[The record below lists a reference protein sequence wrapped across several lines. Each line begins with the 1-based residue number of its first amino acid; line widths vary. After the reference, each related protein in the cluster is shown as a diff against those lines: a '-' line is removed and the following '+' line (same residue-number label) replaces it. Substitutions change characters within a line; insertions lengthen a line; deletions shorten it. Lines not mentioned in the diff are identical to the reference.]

1 MKYYRI
7 EPDLTEE
14 EFLLFQNFILQN
26 SGIFIDEPKR
36 DQLRKALLSRTT
48 FLNLTGYIDYYKFL
62 KYNPR
67 GEEEFKELLNLITIG
82 ETYFFRDAKH
92 FNILRK
98 YILAEIAKEKQAQ
111 GNRAIKIWSAG
122 CSTGEEPYSI
132 AITLVET
139 LQPISMWDIEILASD
154 VSTRALNIAQ
164 EGVYSKW
171 SLRST
176 NRSYIEKYFI
186 HDNKKFILKDEI
198 KKMVN
203 FEYFNLIKEP
213 FPLSKMGDY
222 WDIIFCKNVTIY
234 FKPESTKRVISNFYK
249 SLQKGGY
256 LFIGASE
263 SLYHISNEFKLVEI
277 DGNFIY
283 QKPVDDAVK
292 KPVEEPKVVLEK
304 ITPPIRLHKKPKKD
318 DELKK
323 EIEEIKQKV
332 QTPSKEEKIAE
343 LYKKAQYYFEAGMF
357 EKALFELMKIIEFTE
372 EHAETFLMLA
382 DIYANK
388 EQFDD
393 AERECRRALQ
403 LNSLLSPAHF
413 LLGIILN
420 KKGKTQEAIDEFK
433 KTIYLDPNLPL
444 AHLNLANIYYE
455 NKEYQKAAA
464 QYRATINILTKSPD
478 IPVKIGGEFSKEI
491 LIQTCQRKIEK
502 IKEHLN
508 TTVEYY

>member
-1 MKYYRI
+1 MKYHQI
-7 EPDLTEE
+7 EPDISDE

-26 SGIFIDEPKR
+26 SGIFIDEAKR
-36 DQLRKALLSRTT
+36 DQLRRALLSRTT
-48 FLNLTGYIDYYKFL
+48 FMNLTGYADYYKFL

-92 FNILRK
+92 FNTLRK
-98 YILAEIAKEKQAQ
+98 HVLLEIIKRKQSA
-111 GNRAIKIWSAG
+111 GNRGIKIWSAG

-132 AITLVET
+132 AITLLES
-139 LQPISMWDIEILASD
+139 LQPIQMWDVEILASD
-154 VSTRALNIAQ
+154 VSTRALKTAQ
-164 EGVYSKW
+164 EAEYSKW

-186 HDNKKFILKDEI
+186 QEGKKFTLKDEI

-203 FEYFNLIKEP
+203 FEFFNLIKEP

-234 FKPESTKRVISNFYK
+234 FKPESTKRVISNFYN
-249 SLQKGGY
+249 SLQKEGY

-263 SLYHISNEFKLVEI
+263 SLYHISSEFKLLEI
-277 DGNFIY
+277 EGNFIY
-283 QKPVDDAVK
+283 QKPVEEIVK
-292 KPVEEPKVVLEK
+292 KPVEDQKVVIEK
-304 ITPPIRLHKKPKKD
+304 ITPPTKLPKKPKKV

-323 EIEEIKQKV
+323 EVEEIKQKAKV
-332 QTPSKEEKIAE
+332 PSDDKKIDE
-343 LYKKAQYYFEAGMF
+343 LYKTAQYYFEEDMF
-357 EKALFELMKIIEFTE
+357 EKALFELMKIIELTD
-372 EHAETFLMLA
+372 EHSEAFLMLA

-393 AERECRRALQ
+393 AERECRKALQ

-420 KKGKTQEAIDEFK
+420 KKGKIEEAINEFK
-433 KTIYLDPNLPL
+433 KTIYLDPNFPL
-444 AHLNLANIYYE
+444 AHFNLANIYYE
-455 NKEYQKAAA
+455 NRDYQKATT
-464 QYRATINILTKSPD
+464 QYKATIDILNKNTD
-478 IPVKIGGEFSKEI
+478 IPAKISGGFSKNI

-502 IKEHLN
+502 IEEETSKRFTLM
-508 TTVEYY
+508 

>member
-1 MKYYRI
+1 MKYYSI
-7 EPDLTEE
+7 EPDITDE
-14 EFLLFQNFILQN
+14 EFLLFQDFVLQN

-36 DQLRKALLSRTT
+36 DQLRKALLARTT
-48 FLNLTGYIDYYKFL
+48 AMNLTGYSDYYKFL

-67 GEEEFKELLNLITIG
+67 GEEEFKELLNLITVS

-92 FNILRK
+92 FKTLRN
-98 YILAEIAKEKQAQ
+98 YVLSEIIKRKQKEKNK
-111 GNRAIKIWSAG
+111 GIRIWSAG

-132 AITLVET
+132 AITLLET
-139 LQPISMWDIEILASD
+139 LHPIHSWDIEILASD
-154 VSTRALNIAQ
+154 VSTKALKTAQ

-176 NRSYIEKYFI
+176 DRSAIEKYFI
-186 HDNKKFILKDEI
+186 QEGKNFILKDEI

-234 FKPESTKRVISNFYK
+234 FKAESTKRVISNFYK
-249 SLQKGGY
+249 SLQKEGY

-263 SLYHISNEFKLVEI
+263 SLYYISNDFELLEI

-283 QKPVDDAVK
+283 QKPIK
-292 KPVEEPKVVLEK
+292 K
-304 ITPPIRLHKKPKKD
+304 I
-318 DELKK
+318 
-323 EIEEIKQKV
+323 
-332 QTPSKEEKIAE
+332 EKIAE
-343 LYKKAQYYFEAGMF
+343 KPKEIAISPTLPQKPKKVDILKKELEKIKQKAKIPSNDEKIQQLYKNAQYYFEEDMF
-357 EKALFELMKIIEFTE
+357 EKALFELMKIIEFTD

-393 AERECRRALQ
+393 AERECRKALQ

-413 LLGIILN
+413 LLGIILS
-420 KKGKTQEAIDEFK
+420 KKGKTEEAIKEFK

-455 NKEYQKAAA
+455 NKEYQKAIT
-464 QYRATINILTKSPD
+464 QYKATIDVLKKSKD
-478 IPVKIGGEFSKEI
+478 IPNKIGGGFSKDI
-491 LIQTCQRKIEK
+491 LIQTCLRNIEK
-502 IKEHLN
+502 INKKISG
-508 TTVEYY
+508 